1 MFIKGLVLNMVKVD
15 VVVKDVIGQYIFFL
29 FVYFSGFF
37 LRSVLDYIYFILI
50 LFIVFCEKEDD
61 ERELKREFFKFLRR
75 RGN

>member
-1 MFIKGLVLNMVKVD
+1 MFIKGLVLNLVKVD

-29 FVYFSGFF
+29 FVLFVFF
-37 LRSVLDYIYFILI
+37 FGRSVLDYIYFILI